1 LLLPTLTRYS
11 AVNQGLSAYLVLQA
25 DSGTRRFALV
35 EGKCWT
41 VGRGEE
47 NNIVIKDRCLSRN
60 HAMLQCTEG
69 GYYLIDMGSSNGT
82 FINGRRVNIPVIVH
96 NGDTVTFGQ
105 TELKFF
111 LPRRDEATIS
121 EDDGTLDGTA
131 TSILHI
137 RRLMS
142 VMVLDMRDYSVL
154 TRQMDENLLSE
165 LMTTWFRNAG
175 HIIRRYG
182 SWVDK
187 YIGDAVMAIWF
198 HNSETV
204 SKQEMMNILQAI
216 NDINQMTKALSDRF
230 PLPFDL
236 KVGAGLNTGYG
247 MVGNAGSIDQPDYT
261 ALGDTVNSAF
271 RLETI
276 TKEIGAE
283 IAIGDGTYQYL
294 APFLGNNRVF
304 KQCSVTLKGHEES
317 SITHAT
323 NFSALHAF
331 LSLEVSP
338 QSSWPQ
344 PAAVITK
351 NPNPIFN

>member
-1 LLLPTLTRYS
+1 M
-11 AVNQGLSAYLVLQA
+11 NQGLSAYLVLQD

-82 FINGRRVNIPVIVH
+82 FVNGRRVNIPIIIH

-111 LPRRDEATIS
+111 LPRPDDATLTEDE
-121 EDDGTLDGTA
+121 GTLDGTA
-131 TSILHI
+131 TSILHV

-142 VMVLDMRDYSVL
+142 VMVLDMRNYTVL

-165 LMTTWFRNAG
+165 VMTTWFRNAG
-175 HIIRRYG
+175 HITQRYG

-204 SKQEMMNILQAI
+204 EKQEMINILQAM
-216 NDINQMTKALSDRF
+216 NDINQMTTSLCDRY
-230 PLPFDL
+230 PLPFAL
-236 KVGAGLNTGYG
+236 RIGAGLNTGYG
-247 MVGNAGSIDQPDYT
+247 MVGNAGSSEQPDYT

-304 KQCSVTLKGHEES
+304 KPCSVTLKGHEES
-317 SITHAT
+317 SITYAT

-331 LSLEVSP
+331 LSLETSP
-338 QSSWPQ
+338 QYSWPSTTNVVTTNSSQ
-344 PAAVITK
+344 
-351 NPNPIFN
+351 NSLFN

>member
-1 LLLPTLTRYS
+1 MSLRLSTLTRYS
-11 AVNQGLSAYLVLQA
+11 TVNQGLSAYLVLQA

-47 NNIVIKDRCLSRN
+47 NDIVIKDRCLSRN

-82 FINGRRVNIPVIVH
+82 FVNGRRVNIPVIVH
-96 NGDTVTFGQ
+96 NGDVVIFGQ

-111 LPRRDEATIS
+111 LPRLSEVIIS
-121 EDDGTLDGTA
+121 EEEGTLDGTA
-131 TSILHI
+131 TSILHV

-142 VMVLDMRDYSVL
+142 VMVLDMRNYTSF

-165 LMTTWFRNAG
+165 VMTTWFRNAG
-175 HIIRRYG
+175 HITRCYG

-198 HNSETV
+198 HNSETIQ
-204 SKQEMMNILQAI
+204 KQEMINILQAM
-216 NDINQMTKALSDRF
+216 NDINQMTKTLSSRY
-230 PLPFDL
+230 PLPFEL

-247 MVGNAGSIDQPDYT
+247 MVGNAGSSSQPDYT

-283 IAIGDGTYQYL
+283 IAIGAETYDYL
-294 APFLGNNRVF
+294 VPFLGNNRVF
-304 KQCSVTLKGHEES
+304 KKCAVKLKGHEES
-317 SITHAT
+317 SVTYAT
-323 NFSALHAF
+323 NFGALDAF
-331 LSLEVSP
+331 LSLESSP
-338 QSSWPQ
+338 RNSWPTTS
-344 PAAVITK
+344 AVVTT
-351 NPNPIFN
+351 NPLLN

>member
-1 LLLPTLTRYS
+1 
-11 AVNQGLSAYLVLQA
+11 VNQGPSAYLVLQA

-60 HAMLQCTEG
+60 HAMLQSTEG

-82 FINGRRVNIPVIVH
+82 FVNGRRVNIPVIIH
-96 NGDTVTFGQ
+96 NGDTITFGQ

-111 LPRRDEATIS
+111 QPQPDGAGSLS
-121 EDDGTLDGTA
+121 EDDGILDGTV
-131 TSILHI
+131 TSILHV
-137 RRLMS
+137 RKLMS
-142 VMVLDMRDYSVL
+142 VMVIDMRNYTVL

-165 LMTTWFRNAG
+165 VMTTWFRNAG

-187 YIGDAVMAIWF
+187 YIGDAIMALWF

-204 SKQEMMNILQAI
+204 SKQEIMNILHAL
-216 NDINQMTKALSDRF
+216 NDINRMTKTLSNRY
-230 PLPFDL
+230 PLPFEL

-247 MVGNAGSIDQPDYT
+247 MVGNAGSSSQPDYT

-283 IAIGDGTYQYL
+283 IAIGADTYQYIE
-294 APFLGNNRVF
+294 PILGSMRVF
-304 KQCSVTLKGHEES
+304 KQCSVKLKGYEQR
-317 SITHAT
+317 SITYAT
-323 NFSALHAF
+323 KFSVLDKF
-331 LSLEVSP
+331 LSLEKP
-338 QSSWPQ
+338 TPN
-344 PAAVITK
+344 PNTNTPAVITTD
-351 NPNPIFN
+351 PNSSKSPILH

>member
-1 LLLPTLTRYS
+1 
-11 AVNQGLSAYLVLQA
+11 VNQGLSAYLVLQA

-47 NNIVIKDRCLSRN
+47 NNVVIKDRCLSRN

-82 FINGRRVNIPVIVH
+82 FVNGRRVNIPVIIH
-96 NGDTVTFGQ
+96 NGDTITFGQ

-111 LPRRDEATIS
+111 LPRLDEATLGS
-121 EDDGTLDGTA
+121 EDGTMDGTA

-142 VMVLDMRDYSVL
+142 VMVLDMRNYTVL
-154 TRQMDENLLSE
+154 TRQMDDENLLSE
-165 LMTTWFRNAG
+165 VMTSWFRNAG
-175 HIIRRYG
+175 HIIRHYG

-204 SKQEMMNILQAI
+204 SKEELMNILQAM
-216 NDINQMTKALSDRF
+216 NEINQMTKALSDRY
-230 PLPFDL
+230 PLPFGL
-236 KVGAGLNTGYG
+236 KIGAGLNTGYG
-247 MVGNAGSIDQPDYT
+247 MVGNAGSSDMPDYT

-283 IAIGDGTYQYL
+283 IAIGDETYQYL
-294 APFLGNNRVF
+294 APFLGGNRVF
-304 KQCSVTLKGHEES
+304 KQCSVTLKGHEQS
-317 SITHAT
+317 SITYAT

-331 LSLEVSP
+331 LKIEAAPPSSLP
-338 QSSWPQ
+338 RR
-344 PAAVITK
+344 AAVITTQ
-351 NPNPIFN
+351 PNTTPNSILN